1 MTRMSFMPELKEF
14 LLRNGL
20 IYTVRKYKMM
30 RAIVDIEGV
39 GLCDRFPLGKVSS
52 QEDLLPYAENSGFQ
66 SADDWWSMVRHFV
79 PDKESTLYLYMVEV
93 R

>member
-1 MTRMSFMPELKEF
+1 MSFMPELKEF

-20 IYTVRKYKMM
+20 IYTVRKYKMV
-30 RAIVDIEGV
+30 RADVEIDRV

-52 QEDLLPYAENSGFQ
+52 QEDLLPYVENSGFQ
-66 SADDWWSMVRHFV
+66 SVEDWWSMVRHFV
-79 PDKESTLYLYMVEV
+79 PDRESNLYLYKVEV